1 MSYRATIR
9 FQKSEALW
17 LETQAGRRG
26 IPMAEIVREAVR
38 NQAAGARAERAIL
51 DRLNELEQR
60 LDVMREAVISASK
73 EDTDKLAAFI
83 SQKIGAR

>member
-1 MSYRATIR
+1 MSYRSTIR

-26 IPMAEIVREAVR
+26 IPVAEIVREAVR
-38 NQAAGARAERAIL
+38 NQAAGAKAERAIL
-51 DRLNELEQR
+51 ERLGELEQR

-73 EDTDKLAAFI
+73 EDADKLAAFI